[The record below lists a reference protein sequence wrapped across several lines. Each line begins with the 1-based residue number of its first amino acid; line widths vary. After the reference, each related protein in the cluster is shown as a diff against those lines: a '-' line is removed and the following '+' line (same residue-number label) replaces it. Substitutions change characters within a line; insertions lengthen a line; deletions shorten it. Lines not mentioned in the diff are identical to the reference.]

1 MAAPGAVEI
10 DDTTSD
16 DADETPLDME
26 EVRRR
31 LMPGKDKCRAQLQRQ
46 RTGPELPATIRK
58 RPVPGS
64 AAVTESGDDEGEGEE
79 VFVRHPSASAPESA
93 PETAPE
99 PDSPI
104 RPTIGERNKRNPRDR
119 SLNSDEQ
126 RMRAARLDGAQRPK
140 KRRQPDL
147 TQVAE
152 EAAREECAAGATLSG
167 AEEAAAA
174 QEEADADADADAD
187 AQDPEV
193 TGRPTRPE
201 SDRRKVDWVRNGA
214 PQLLTMLLTM
224 LTPTF
229 PARAS

>member
-1 MAAPGAVEI
+1 MR
-10 DDTTSD
+10 SSS
-16 DADETPLDME
+16 L
-26 EVRRR
+26 
-31 LMPGKDKCRAQLQRQ
+31 
-46 RTGPELPATIRK
+46 
-58 RPVPGS
+58 GS
-64 AAVTESGDDEGEGEE
+64 
-79 VFVRHPSASAPESA
+79 
-93 PETAPE
+93 
-99 PDSPI
+99 I

-201 SDRRKVDWVRNGA
+201 SDRRKVFISVVEEKAVEIGKFYVPMQQAMLKVWSRYTDDELR
-214 PQLLTMLLTM
+214 LLLRFAKDGYKGVLEATEALKAVID
-224 LTPTF
+224 TP
-229 PARAS
+229 PEQRANLKLPPKSRR